1 MPTRSLATSCL
12 IPLAIV
18 GLSYAKEMIPVS
30 HNVPP
35 LVSLADSLSA
45 LQEGFNAD
53 QDSPRLV
60 AIFSPT

>member
-1 MPTRSLATSCL
+1 MPVQSLPAGFLISLA
-12 IPLAIV
+12 AV
-18 GLSYAKEMIPVS
+18 GLSFAKEMIPVS
-30 HNVPP
+30 HNAPP

-53 QDSPRLV
+53 KDRPRLV